1 MAKHIKIV
9 LADDHFAIRAGTRAL
24 LDKEPDFLV
33 VGEADDGIEALD
45 LVERHRP
52 DLLICDLAMPHLT
65 GREVVRRVSQKYP
78 HVYIVVMSMHTEDYI
93 VAETL
98 QNGASA
104 YILKNASGDEMIR
117 GIRAALRG
125 EMFLGCPFCKKG
137 IDKYLEWNLADDDG
151 ELTLLTNREREIMQL
166 VAEGRTSAEIGL
178 MLSIAPRTVETHR
191 ANLMKKLQLRSM
203 PDLIRYAI
211 RNGVLPLE

>member
-24 LDKEPDFLV
+24 LDREPDFLV
-33 VGEADDGIEALD
+33 VGEADDGLEAYD

-52 DLLICDLAMPHLT
+52 DLLICDLSMPHLT
-65 GREVVRRVSQKYP
+65 GREVVRRVAHKYP
-78 HVYIVVMSMHTEDYI
+78 RIHIVVLSMHTEDHI

-104 YILKNASGDEMIR
+104 YILKNASGSEMIS

-125 EMFLGCPFCKKG
+125 ETFLGHPFSEKG
-137 IDKYLEWNLADDDG
+137 VDTYLNWNLNDELG

-178 MLSIAPRTVETHR
+178 LLSIAPRTVETHR

-211 RNGVLPLE
+211 RHGVLPLE

>member
-24 LDKEPDFLV
+24 LEKEADFFV
-33 VGEADDGIEALD
+33 IGEADDGIEAYD
-45 LVERHRP
+45 LVERHKP
-52 DLLICDLAMPHLT
+52 DLLICDLSMPHLT
-65 GREVVRRVSQKYP
+65 GREVVRRVSQKFP
-78 HVYIVVMSMHTEDYI
+78 RTHIVVLSMHTEDHI

-104 YILKNASGDEMIR
+104 YILKTASGAEMIR
-117 GIRAALRG
+117 GIRAVLRG
-125 EMFLGCPFCKKG
+125 EIFLGYPFIEKG
-137 IDKYLEWNLADDDG
+137 LPTYMEWNLSDEMG
-151 ELTLLTNREREIMQL
+151 ELALLTNREREIMQL
-166 VAEGRTSAEIGL
+166 VAEGKTSAEIGL
-178 MLSIAPRTVETHR
+178 LLSIAPRTVETHR

-211 RNGVLPLE
+211 RHGVLPLE